1 MSRPRA
7 MALLTVGLGGLLLAA
22 CVSYNADC
30 TPLVDQPDQVVGVL
44 AGDVDITKVRVR
56 SGDNT
61 IGQLVAEAYQHS
73 ADDPAVAG
81 SLPPADVGFENAGAI
96 RNEGVCQSND
106 LIPRGPVRRK
116 TLRQVLPFDDTVSVV
131 SVDVDT
137 LKRVMEHAVAGFS
150 AAGVAAT
157 TPPGSFLQLSGMTVV
172 ADCTRPAESAAAPGG
187 RILRMVLE
195 DQFGDGGAGATVL
208 LDVDGGVS
216 ASRSVRIACNSF
228 LLNGGD
234 GYGMLAALDAGASQ
248 RLDEQ
253 GLNFQIVANHFLRT
267 YGPDSG
273 NPLGVQPHGR
283 WLLQNC
289 AGALP
294 P

>member
-1 MSRPRA
+1 VSHARA
-7 MALLTVGLGGLLLAA
+7 MALGLLVGGLLLAG
-22 CVSYNADC
+22 CVSYNEDC

-44 AGDVDITKVRVR
+44 AGDVDITKARVR
-56 SGDNT
+56 TGDNT
-61 IGQLVAEAYQHS
+61 IGQLVAEAYRHS
-73 ADDPAVAG
+73 ADDPAVSG

-106 LIPRGPVRRK
+106 VIPRGPVRRK

-131 SVDVDT
+131 SVDVPT
-137 LKRVMEHAVAGFS
+137 LRRVMEHAVAGFS
-150 AAGVAAT
+150 PSGVAAT
-157 TPPGSFLQLSGMTVV
+157 TPPGSFLQLSGVTVI
-172 ADCTRPAESAAAPGG
+172 ADCKGAAESATTPGA
-187 RILRMVLE
+187 RILRMALE
-195 DQFGDGGAGATVL
+195 EEFGDGGSGATVL
-208 LDVDGGVS
+208 LDVDGGVT

-228 LLNGGD
+228 LLSGGD
-234 GYGMLAALDAGASQ
+234 GYAMLAGLDAGAAQ

-267 YGPDSG
+267 YGPDAG
-273 NPLGVQPHGR
+273 NPLGAQPHGR